1 MQPHAIDH
9 PSIVAC
15 IEHSGVFRKL
25 AGESRERLLTEAFV
39 AYADRGEVIWFAGSE
54 SRFSATLAS
63 GYVKLVRTAAQGTAV
78 TVDIAGPG
86 HTIGLLA
93 VIEGHSYPLTAIA
106 VSPTWYLKVP
116 AGLMRDL
123 YNSDGLLRDEVLHT
137 MAPRLR
143 RAHDMMARLTLGKVE
158 QRLASVVLLLAD
170 SFGVRHETGTTVAV
184 PLTRSD
190 LAEMA
195 GTTVE
200 TTIRVLSRWSKQ
212 GWVEMRRRHL
222 TVLQPEALLDR
233 NESD

>member
-1 MQPHAIDH
+1 MRTDSIDR
-9 PSIVAC
+9 PSLSAC
-15 IEHSGVFRKL
+15 IEVSRLFGRL
-25 AGESRERLLTEAFV
+25 NQESRERLLAEAFV
-39 AYADRGEVIWFAGSE
+39 AFADRGEVIWFAGSE
-54 SRFSATLAS
+54 SRFSATLAK

-93 VIEGHSYPLTAIA
+93 VIEGHAYPLTAVA

-116 AGLMRDL
+116 SALLRSL
-123 YNSDGLLRDEVLHT
+123 YQVDSALRDEVLHT

-143 RAHDMMARLTLGKVE
+143 RAHDMMARLTMGRVE

-170 SFGVRHETGTTVAV
+170 SFGVRHDAGTTVAV

-200 TTIRVLSRWSKQ
+200 TTIRVLSRWTKA

-222 TVLQPEALLDR
+222 TVLHPESILNQSEGD
-233 NESD
+233 